1 MLLSITSGVSLSFI
15 LLHRRASCEEPVA
28 VLKEYSRNFLRGR
41 PLDIENE
48 NGLIEGQTKEIF
60 VSRYNLYMD
69 TMSELL
75 DPLQR
80 DLSFPL
86 EVTFSGEEAADYGG
100 PRKEFLGAM
109 MRKSQEKL
117 FVEAGE
123 DSGEYRLAEKVEE
136 LRKNHYYGAG
146 LIFGN

>member
-1 MLLSITSGVSLSFI
+1 MEFLYPLFYHFTL
-15 LLHRRASCEEPVA
+15 RASCEEPVA

-48 NGLIEGQTKEIF
+48 TGLIEGQTIEIF
-60 VSRYNLYMD
+60 VSRYNLFKD

-86 EVTFSGEEAADYGG
+86 EVAYSGEEAADYGG

-109 MRKSQEKL
+109 MREIQDKL
-117 FVEAGE
+117 FVEVGE
-123 DSGEYRLAEKVEE
+123 GSGEYKLADKVED

>member
-1 MLLSITSGVSLSFI
+1 M
-15 LLHRRASCEEPVA
+15 A

-48 NGLIEGQTKEIF
+48 DGLIEGQTTEIF

-109 MRKSQEKL
+109 MRKSREKL

>member
-1 MLLSITSGVSLSFI
+1 M
-15 LLHRRASCEEPVA
+15 A
-28 VLKEYSRNFLRGR
+28 VLKEYSRNYLRGR

-48 NGLIEGQTKEIF
+48 NELIEGQTIEIF
-60 VSRYNLYMD
+60 VSRYNLYKN

-109 MRKSQEKL
+109 MRESQDKI
-117 FVEAGE
+117 FVEVGE
-123 DSGEYRLAEKVEE
+123 GSGEYKLADKVEE
-136 LRKNHYYGAG
+136 LRQNHYYGAG
-146 LIFGN
+146 LIFGNYNPIC

>member
-1 MLLSITSGVSLSFI
+1 
-15 LLHRRASCEEPVA
+15 
-28 VLKEYSRNFLRGR
+28 
-41 PLDIENE
+41 
-48 NGLIEGQTKEIF
+48 
-60 VSRYNLYMD
+60 MD

>member
-1 MLLSITSGVSLSFI
+1 M
-15 LLHRRASCEEPVA
+15 A

-48 NGLIEGQTKEIF
+48 DGLIEGQTTEIF

-100 PRKEFLGAM
+100 P
-109 MRKSQEKL
+109 
-117 FVEAGE
+117 
-123 DSGEYRLAEKVEE
+123 
-136 LRKNHYYGAG
+136 
-146 LIFGN
+146 